1 MNRPNDPITAFDL
14 DAYVDDQ
21 LDMARRIEVED
32 HLAHHPTIA
41 ARVMADMRTRDA
53 LRLAFPNP
61 PSTMRAETVEAA
73 RRLERV
79 LARARVLGRLQR
91 FATAAV
97 IAAIGWFAHA
107 EFGTSQS
114 AAAPT
119 PAFVDEALSA
129 RRAEAVRIGMRSQPL
144 AATYDPADIRAATNI
159 AMPQLPKGW
168 RVLDVQVV
176 PSPAGPSV
184 ELAFEAEGLGRGFL
198 FAARAERFAVTPPV
212 VTRKSDEPVAF
223 WQIGDNAYAL
233 TGAADGELV
242 GAAKVLAN
250 SLY

>member
-41 ARVMADMRTRDA
+41 ARVMADMRTRDT
-53 LRLAFPNP
+53 LRLSFPNP
-61 PSTMRAETVEAA
+61 PSAMRGETVDAA
-73 RRLERV
+73 RRLERA

-107 EFGTSQS
+107 EFGTSPS
-114 AAAPT
+114 VAAPT
-119 PAFVDEALSA
+119 PTFVDDALSA
-129 RRAEAVRIGMRSQPL
+129 RRAEALRIGMPSQSL
-144 AATYDPADIRAATNI
+144 TATYDPAEIRAATDI
-159 AMPQLPKGW
+159 AMPALPKDW
-168 RVLDVQVV
+168 RVIDVQVV
-176 PSPAGPSV
+176 PSSAGPSV
-184 ELAFEAEGLGRGFL
+184 ELAFETEGLGRAFL
-198 FAARAERFAVTPPV
+198 FAARMDRFAVTRPAV
-212 VTRKSDEPVAF
+212 AHKSNEAVAF
-223 WQIGDNAYAL
+223 WQIGDTAYAL
-233 TGAADGELV
+233 TAAADRDLD
-242 GAAKVLAN
+242 ATAKTLAN